1 MIWIT
6 CYIIILIIITIV
18 MTITNIHNERKGD
31 KLDIIVVLTISIFNF
46 IIIKTKFFYLVT
58 YNGIENGYY
67 GGGVS
72 LETYFLCLAPPI
84 IMVLIASEINYIYKK
99 KKCKKMIER
108 LKNPSQK

>member
-1 MIWIT
+1 MIWVI
-6 CYIIILIIITIV
+6 CYIIVLIVITVI
-18 MTITNIHNERKGD
+18 MTIINIHNEKTGD
-31 KLDIIVVLTISIFNF
+31 KLDIIVILMVSIFDF
-46 IIIKTKFFYLVT
+46 IIIRTKLSYLVT

-84 IMVLIASEINYIYKK
+84 LMILIASEINYIYKK